1 MKNVLGVYKN
11 GNYHVAIFSDGTK
24 IRANKLDNLTP
35 AFPESIDMKIC
46 NRCDRG
52 CPMCHECSTLD
63 GAIADLKAP
72 FLETLRPY
80 TELAIGGGNPLE
92 HPGLVEF
99 LKRMKAQKVI
109 CNMTVHLDH
118 FIWSYD
124 MIHSLVDDGLIH
136 GLGISVNRKLLK
148 AEIDEIKKFPNAVV
162 HVIAGIVSPCVLD
175 SLSDNGIKLL
185 ILGYKSYGRGKAYV
199 YRFSDSVYK
208 NILFLRKDLPHL
220 SSHFPVISFDNLAIE
235 QLCIRD
241 IVGEDQWA
249 KSYMGDDGQYTMY
262 IDLVK
267 NEYAI
272 SSTSERHPIVHD
284 NIEDM
289 FKSVRQMSGHE

>member
-1 MKNVLGVYKN
+1 MKKILGVYKN
-11 GNYHVAIFSDGTK
+11 GNYHVAMFIDGTK
-24 IRANKLDNLTP
+24 IRVNKLDNLTP

-52 CPMCHECSTLD
+52 CKMCHERSTPY
-63 GAIADLKAP
+63 GALADLNAP
-72 FLETLRPY
+72 FLDTLKPY

-92 HPGLVEF
+92 HPGLIEF

-118 FIWSYD
+118 FKEQYGVIK
-124 MIHSLVDDGLIH
+124 SLVNDDLIH
-136 GLGISVNRKLLK
+136 GLGISVHRALNVFDIC
-148 AEIDEIKKFPNAVV
+148 EIQEFPNAVV
-162 HVIAGIVSPCVLD
+162 HVIAGIVNERAMS
-175 SLSDNGIKLL
+175 SLADRDIKLL
-185 ILGYKSYGRGKAYV
+185 ILGYKTFGRGESFKAE
-199 YRFSDSVYK
+199 RGEEILD
-208 NILFLRKDLPHL
+208 NITWLRNVLPNMTD
-220 SSHFPVISFDNLAIE
+220 HFPVISFDNLAIMQLNVESIMPE
-235 QLCIRD
+235 Q
-241 IVGEDQWA
+241 QWESA
-249 KSYMGDDGQYTMY
+249 YMGDDGQYTMY
-262 IDLVK
+262 VDLVK